1 MNNKKKIIN
10 REISWLSFNH
20 RVLQEAADQSVP
32 LVERMRFLGIFSN
45 NLDEFFKV
53 RVASVRRMR
62 DLRLKA
68 KKLIGGNPKKILDEI
83 QKISLNLQ
91 NQFQV
96 VYSNILLELE
106 QKEVYLTNEKQLNEN
121 QNLFVK
127 QYFNDVI
134 MPAITP
140 IMLNNV
146 DIFPHLRDK
155 SIYLAI
161 KMTSKYPKVKRE
173 YALIEVPTKTISRF
187 LVLPPV
193 GNKKYFIIL
202 DDVIRA
208 RLQDVFSIFKFDNFE
223 AYTIKITRDAELDLD
238 NDLSKSFLEIIAQS
252 VKDRKKGQPV
262 RFVYD
267 KTMPKDLL
275 NYLITKLE
283 IETTDAL
290 IPGNRYHNFKDFIN
304 FPNIKGGTYE
314 YKPIGPLLHPN
325 LIPNKSILNE
335 IKQEDFMLHYPYH
348 SFNQYINLLREA
360 AIDPQVVSI
369 KITIYRIAKASKV
382 ITALINAA
390 RNGKKVTAIFELRA
404 RFDEELNIY
413 WAQKLQEAGANIL
426 FGVKG
431 LKVHSK
437 LTLITRREHRKL
449 IRFACVGTGN
459 VHEGNAAVYVDSTL
473 FTADPR
479 ITTEVNKVFD
489 FLENPFRPHT
499 YKHLIVSPVH
509 ARRKIS
515 NLIENE
521 IRNAHLGK
529 KASIIMKL
537 NNLVDRE
544 MIIKLYKASK
554 AGVNIQLIIRGVCSL
569 IPEVPGMSEH
579 IKVCSIVGRF
589 LEHNRFLV
597 FHNDGDPL
605 YYISSADLMTRN
617 LYHRVEVI
625 CPVFNPKLRKE
636 INKMLRLY
644 LIDNVKARIINEKQ
658 DNKYR
663 KVRTGKKIN
672 SQMEIYKLL
681 DKDHTRK

>member
-68 KKLIGGNPKKILDEI
+68 KKLIGGNPKKILNEI

-91 NQFQV
+91 NQFQE
-96 VYSNILLELE
+96 VYSNILRELE
-106 QKEVYLTNEKQLNEN
+106 QKEVYLINEKQLNEN

-127 QYFNDVI
+127 QYFNEVI

-146 DIFPHLRDK
+146 VIFPHLRDK

-161 KMTSKYPKVKRE
+161 KMTSKDPKVKRE

-208 RLQDVFSIFKFDNFE
+208 RLQDIFSIFKFDSFE

-267 KTMPKDLL
+267 RTMTTDLL
-275 NYLITKLE
+275 NYLTTKLE

-304 FPNIKGGTYE
+304 FPNIRGGAYE
-314 YKPIGPLLHPN
+314 YKPITPLLHPN
-325 LIPNKSILNE
+325 LKPNKSILNE
-335 IKQEDFMLHYPYH
+335 IQREDFMLHYPYH

-360 AIDPQVVSI
+360 AIDPQVISI

-521 IRNAHLGK
+521 IRNANLGK
-529 KASIIMKL
+529 KASFIMKL

-569 IPEVPGMSEH
+569 IPEVPDMSEH

-597 FHNDGDPL
+597 FPG
-605 YYISSADLMTRN
+605 
-617 LYHRVEVI
+617 
-625 CPVFNPKLRKE
+625 
-636 INKMLRLY
+636 
-644 LIDNVKARIINEKQ
+644 
-658 DNKYR
+658 
-663 KVRTGKKIN
+663 
-672 SQMEIYKLL
+672 
-681 DKDHTRK
+681 

>member
-32 LVERMRFLGIFSN
+32 LVERLRFLGIFSN

-68 KKLIGGNPKKILDEI
+68 KKLIGGSPKKILDEI
-83 QKISLNLQ
+83 QKTSLTLQ
-91 NQFQV
+91 NQFQE
-96 VYSNILLELE
+96 VYSNILRELE
-106 QKEVYLTNEKQLNEN
+106 QKEVYMTNEKQLNEN

-127 QYFNDVI
+127 QYFNEVI

-140 IMLNNV
+140 IMLNNI

-161 KMTSKYPKVKRE
+161 KMTSKDPKVKRE
-173 YALIEVPTKTISRF
+173 YALIEVPTKTIPRF
-187 LVLPPV
+187 LVLPPE

-208 RLQDVFSIFKFDNFE
+208 RLQDIFSIFRFDHFE

-267 KTMPKDLL
+267 RTMTTDLL

-290 IPGNRYHNFKDFIN
+290 IPGNRYHNFKDFID

-314 YKPIGPLLHPN
+314 FKPIVPLSHPN
-325 LIPNKSILNE
+325 LKPNKSILNE
-335 IKQEDFMLHYPYH
+335 IKREDFMLHYPYH

-382 ITALINAA
+382 IMALINAA
-390 RNGKKVTAIFELRA
+390 RNGKKVTAVFELRA

-413 WAQKLQEAGANIL
+413 WAQKLQEAGANVL
-426 FGVKG
+426 FW
-431 LKVHSK
+431 
-437 LTLITRREHRKL
+437 RK
-449 IRFACVGTGN
+449 R
-459 VHEGNAAVYVDSTL
+459 S
-473 FTADPR
+473 
-479 ITTEVNKVFD
+479 
-489 FLENPFRPHT
+489 
-499 YKHLIVSPVH
+499 
-509 ARRKIS
+509 
-515 NLIENE
+515 
-521 IRNAHLGK
+521 
-529 KASIIMKL
+529 
-537 NNLVDRE
+537 
-544 MIIKLYKASK
+544 
-554 AGVNIQLIIRGVCSL
+554 
-569 IPEVPGMSEH
+569 
-579 IKVCSIVGRF
+579 
-589 LEHNRFLV
+589 
-597 FHNDGDPL
+597 
-605 YYISSADLMTRN
+605 
-617 LYHRVEVI
+617 
-625 CPVFNPKLRKE
+625 
-636 INKMLRLY
+636 
-644 LIDNVKARIINEKQ
+644 
-658 DNKYR
+658 
-663 KVRTGKKIN
+663 
-672 SQMEIYKLL
+672 
-681 DKDHTRK
+681 

>member
-1 MNNKKKIIN
+1 MDSNKKIIN

-20 RVLQEAADQSVP
+20 RVLQEAADPSVP

-62 DLRLKA
+62 DLNLKV
-68 KKLIGGNPKKILDEI
+68 KKLIGGKPEKVLNEI
-83 QKISLNLQ
+83 QEISLNLQ
-91 NQFQV
+91 NQFQE
-96 VYSNILLELE
+96 VYKNILQELE
-106 QKEVYLTNEKQLNEN
+106 EKNVFFINEKQLNKE
-121 QNLFVK
+121 QHIFVK
-127 QYFNDVI
+127 QYFQEIV
-134 MPAITP
+134 MPVITP
-140 IMLNNV
+140 IMLQNV

-161 KMTSKYPKVKRE
+161 KMTSKDPEVKRE

-187 LVLPPV
+187 LVLPSV
-193 GNKKYFIIL
+193 GKKKNIIIL

-208 RLQDVFSIFKFDNFE
+208 RLQDVFSIFRFDHFE

-267 KTMPKDLL
+267 STMPKDLY
-275 NYLITKLE
+275 NYLTTKLE
-283 IETTDAL
+283 IEATDAL
-290 IPGNRYHNFKDFIN
+290 IPGDRYHNFKDFIN
-304 FPNIKGGTYE
+304 FPNIRRKFLEYE
-314 YKPIGPLLHPN
+314 PITPLLHPN
-325 LIPNKSILNE
+325 LKPNRSILNE
-335 IKQEDFMLHYPYH
+335 IKREDFLLHYPYH

-382 ITALINAA
+382 INALINAA
-390 RNGKKVTAIFELRA
+390 RNGKEVTAIFELRA

-437 LTLITRREHRKL
+437 ITLITRREHRRL
-449 IRFACVGTGN
+449 IRFACIGTGN
-459 VHEGNAAVYVDSTL
+459 FHEGNAAVYVDSTL

-489 FLENPFRPHT
+489 FFENPFRPHT
-499 YKHLIVSPVH
+499 YKHLIVSPVY
-509 ARRKIS
+509 ARRRIS

-521 IRNAHLGK
+521 IKNAHDGK
-529 KASIIMKL
+529 NASIIMKL

-544 MIIKLYKASK
+544 MIFKLYKASK
-554 AGVNIQLIIRGVCSL
+554 AGVKIQLIIRGICSL
-569 IPEVPGMSEH
+569 IPEVPGMSEN

-597 FHNDGDPL
+597 FHNNGDPL

-617 LYHRVEVI
+617 LDHRIEVI

-636 INKMLRLY
+636 IKKMLQLY
-644 LIDNVKARIINEKQ
+644 LTDNVKSRIINKTQ
-658 DNKYR
+658 DNKY
-663 KVRTGKKIN
+663 KKSGAGKKIH
-672 SQMEIYKLL
+672 SQMEVYKLL
-681 DKDHTRK
+681 GKDHIMK